1 MISPDRQNPN
11 QAIGT
16 RQLSGA
22 LKIAEPDFELLDELF
37 RASELE
43 QQAPLLARVVLEAF
57 TSYYAVSRRI
67 PQLVK
72 AAFEAR
78 DWPATVQLSRD
89 RLTLYTACLD
99 QLTPLLHA
107 GLPESANDERLWAL
121 AEAELLAAIATRYEA
136 DFVFAFWQSLRR
148 MLLRNEWR
156 PISYEAG
163 ITAKP
168 RGTARAVIKTF
179 PARIPI
185 EPGVIHD
192 ILEMAGFTVPGRD
205 TPWRDLDGDAARVAN
220 AIAAALEPLGPRDGE
235 AARIEMANSGF
246 FRNREACLVGRIVL
260 RSSGDRPLR
269 SIPLMLALRHD
280 HDGLSVDAVL
290 CESDELQYAF
300 SPTLANFHVTNPHYH
315 ELALLLSELMPKR
328 PLGLHYSTIGFHH
341 LGKVAVMTE
350 ILSHH
355 RRSKE
360 KFDTAPG
367 LRGTVAIAFT
377 MPGSGYVLK
386 IIRDHPTDDYK
397 WDRFEGPDSVLR
409 KYHLVH
415 EMDRAGAML
424 DNIIY
429 TNVKLERAMF
439 APDLLDELLEAGI
452 GNVSLDRSALVFRQL
467 IVQMK
472 LVPLPLFLAKASP
485 AEARTAVINLGHCIR
500 NNAAANIFNRDL
512 DSSNYGVSRTLKVY
526 LFDYHAVE
534 PLTDVTVH
542 NTAGC
547 AEGEPGLPHWQF
559 EQGAVFAPD
568 DMEAGLR
575 IDDFTLRRVFRDA
588 HADLLRADYWE
599 AMQRALRA
607 GEVPEVMSY
616 PAARRLPR

>member
-1 MISPDRQNPN
+1 MSSTDHHGTNPHLGSI
-11 QAIGT
+11 QIV
-16 RQLSGA
+16 GA
-22 LKIAEPDFELLDELF
+22 PQIAEPDFDLLDELF
-37 RASELE
+37 RAGELE
-43 QQAPLLARVVLEAF
+43 QQARLLARVVLDAF

-148 MLLRNEWR
+148 MLLSNEWR

-163 ITAKP
+163 ITAK
-168 RGTARAVIKTF
+168 RSGSARSVLKSF
-179 PARIPI
+179 PARIPV
-185 EPGVIHD
+185 EPAVIRS
-192 ILEMAGFTVPGRD
+192 ILEMSGFTVPGRD
-205 TPWRDLDGDAARVAN
+205 QPWRDLDGDAALVAA
-220 AIAAALEPLGPRDGE
+220 AIGSALEPLAPRSGE
-235 AARIEMANSGF
+235 SARIEMANSGF
-246 FRNREACLVGRIVL
+246 FRNREACLVGRVVL
-260 RSSGDRPLR
+260 RSSSDHPLR
-269 SIPLMLALRHD
+269 SIPLMIAVLHEA
-280 HDGLSVDAVL
+280 DGLFVDAVL

-300 SPTLANFHVTNPHYH
+300 SPALANFHVTNPHYH

-350 ILSHH
+350 ILGHH

-360 KFDTAPG
+360 KLDTAPG

-377 MPGSGYVLK
+377 MPTSGYVMK
-386 IIRDHPTDDYK
+386 IIRDHPTDSYK
-397 WDRFEGPDSVLR
+397 WDRFDGPDSVLR

-439 APDLLDELLEAGI
+439 APELLDELLEAGI

-472 LVPLPLFLAKASP
+472 LVPLPLFLAKASA
-485 AEARTAVINLGHCIR
+485 AEARAAVINLGHCIR

-512 DSSNYGVSRTLKVY
+512 DGYNYGVSRTLKVY

-534 PLTDVTVH
+534 PLTEIKIRS
-542 NTAGC
+542 NAGR
-547 AEGEPGLPHWQF
+547 ANGEPEIPHWQF
-559 EQGAVFAPD
+559 EHGAVFAPD
-568 DMEAGLR
+568 ELEAGLR
-575 IDDFTLRRVFRDA
+575 IDDFALRRAFRDA
-588 HADLLRADYWE
+588 HPELLRVDYWE
-599 AMQRALRA
+599 AMQRALRD
-607 GEVPEVMSY
+607 GKVPEVMSY
-616 PAARRLPR
+616 PASRRLRR